1 MNTKYLEQFER
12 YYHDEME
19 PDERVAFE
27 QSLANDPDLKT
38 AYQEYLDIYE
48 AIADK
53 ETLDLR
59 IKLKEIREENA
70 KKNKGIDFL
79 SQGYNWLWMAALI
92 TIIISFTTIVTLLIR
107 RIEAREKYAF
117 ELSAPVN
124 QDMSNLDRELTRF
137 SQRQIEFNLD
147 SPKDS
152 VFLNRKNPILFKW
165 YVNSTEP
172 LILELIDWQGRIVF
186 SSGGP
191 VESPYLVKKKLPGGI
206 IAYRFRTET
215 EAFRLGFLYL
225 R

>member
-1 MNTKYLEQFER
+1 MNTKYLKKFEK
-12 YYHDEME
+12 YYNDEME
-19 PDERVAFE
+19 PEERATFE
-27 QSLANDPDLKT
+27 QSLEADPDLKS
-38 AYQEYLDIYE
+38 AYREYLDIYD

-53 ETLDLR
+53 ETLDLM
-59 IKLKEIREENA
+59 IKLKEIRKDNA
-70 KKNKGIDFL
+70 KKNRGANFL

-92 TIIISFTTIVTLLIR
+92 TIIISLTTIVSLMIR
-107 RIEAREKYAF
+107 RLEAKEKYAY

-137 SQRQIEFNLD
+137 NQRQIEFNLE

-152 VFLNRKNPILFKW
+152 VFLNRKNPVLFKW
-165 YVNSTEP
+165 NVNSTEP
-172 LILELIDWQGRIVF
+172 LILELIDWQGRFVF

>member
-1 MNTKYLEQFER
+1 MNTKYLKQFER
-12 YYHDEME
+12 YYNDEME
-19 PDERVAFE
+19 PEEKATFE
-27 QSLANDPDLKT
+27 QSLAQDQDLKS

-70 KKNKGIDFL
+70 KKNKGIYFL

-92 TIIISFTTIVTLLIR
+92 TIIISFTTIVSLMIR
-107 RIEAREKYAF
+107 RLEAREKYAF

-124 QDMSNLDRELTRF
+124 QDMSSLDRELTRF

-186 SSGGP
+186 TSGGP

-225 R
+225 K